1 MTQPERMLQAYR
13 QLCTAPEGEEP
24 WPAVARSPADV
35 EPFQRGWRRFEEE
48 QKELARAAKRKGFA
62 SNEEPSLWLTS
73 QVQHRMADIANDAGK
88 WPAGMDE
95 PWEDPGVCSVEEY
108 CALETLRT
116 AANFKGI
123 ARARTEKTRRQIDS
137 DVAVAAEVMAR
148 EGGGDDGE
156 PEPGFEAAAAVRTRA
171 GLAVL
176 GTNVVIEHHFEPD
189 DLNQI
194 MNFKT
199 AERQEAFVKE
209 LLDSPLMKDGT
220 LPQPD
225 ASVQQEQAGGTASP
239 FSPFAPLLAFPMR
252 TCHARACAAHM

>member
-1 MTQPERMLQAYR
+1 M
-13 QLCTAPEGEEP
+13 G
-24 WPAVARSPADV
+24 
-35 EPFQRGWRRFEEE
+35 PFQRGWRRFEEE
-48 QKELARAAKRKGFA
+48 QEEIARVARRKGFA

-73 QVQHRMADIANDAGK
+73 QVQRRMADIANNAGN
-88 WPAGMDE
+88 WPADMDE
-95 PWEDPGVCSVEEY
+95 PWEGPGVCSVEEY

-123 ARARTEKTRRQIDS
+123 ARARTEKNRRQIDS
-137 DVAVAAEVMAR
+137 DVAVAPEVVAR
-148 EGGGDDGE
+148 EGGGEDGE
-156 PEPGFEAAAAVRTRA
+156 PDPDGFEAAAAARTRT

-176 GTNVVIEHHFEPD
+176 GTNAVIQHHFEPD

-220 LPQPD
+220 LPQPN